1 MMRIARP
8 AAIAAL
14 LAFAS
19 VGGLASRAS
28 ADGEKT
34 PPVFRFQNEDRR
46 LSVEV
51 LDDDLFHFEYRID
64 GKEQTGAIP
73 VSPMVVKTDYTGAMS
88 LKRAGDRIESAEIC
102 VEIDPTAGKV
112 DLVARPHGQQAD
124 VVTQFALAHERPR
137 RPDSAVP
144 AVTSIFT
151 LSFASEKL
159 ASVYGLGEQ
168 LLEEHRAP
176 LDWVKLNRS
185 SNNRFGNQLAPFRGG
200 AVGNAQFPVAFLL
213 GKDDGAIAVFIDS
226 NTKTSWRFDKG
237 EWRASCIDSDVLRWY
252 VLAGPTL
259 ADVRRDFMEL
269 VGRPP
274 VPPRSAFG
282 LWVSEYGYDDWA
294 ELEDKLKT
302 LKAAK
307 FPLDGMV
314 LDLQW
319 FGGIGKDGKGSRMG
333 ALDWDRKA
341 FPDPAKKIAELREK
355 HGIGIIPI
363 EEPYVSTELA
373 DFKALE
379 KDNVLVKSK
388 ENGPAAAMKSWWGTG
403 GMVDFTSESA
413 GNEWHD
419 RRRKALIDAGVA
431 GHWTDLGEPEN
442 YPDAAWYHGFGAGHD
457 QAANHNLYNFGW
469 SASIANGYRRH
480 NSNRRPFI
488 LSRSGTAGSQRFG
501 VAMWSGD
508 IGANMPS
515 LRAHFRA
522 QAHMSL
528 SGIDYFGSDIGGFH
542 RQSLDGDLN
551 DLYTRWFAN
560 SCLIDVP
567 VRPHTS
573 NTDNSKETAPDR
585 IGHLESNLANIRR
598 RYELIPY
605 LYSLAHEANRTGE
618 PVFPPL
624 VYHFE
629 NDDVAQTLTDHKMI
643 GPWLLA
649 AMIVEYKT
657 TDRRVYLPKGVWFDF
672 GKNSRFESK
681 GEWIKDVSYGKVMAP
696 LFAREGA
703 IIPLATVDEHTMNA
717 SGRRDDGTYNDT
729 MRLRIY
735 PSQSGSS
742 FTIYED
748 DGETIA
754 YQSGGVRVTTIH
766 QKMTGNEIVV
776 ALDASSGDYSGSVK
790 ERPWEITHVLP
801 YGASVLHAEVN
812 GQAVEVVR
820 KGPRINRVP
829 KHPPGWHWTIRTP
842 PLDAAKAYRVTLTV
856 RGKP

>member
-1 MMRIARP
+1 MRRSRP

-14 LAFAS
+14 LACAS
-19 VGGLASRAS
+19 VAI
-28 ADGEKT
+28 ADGVKT
-34 PPVFRFQNEDRR
+34 PPVFRFENQDRR

-51 LDDDLFHFEYRID
+51 LDDDLFHFEFRMD
-64 GKEQTGAIP
+64 GETQDGAIP
-73 VSPMVVKTDYTGAMS
+73 VSPMVAKTDYTGPKS
-88 LKRAGDRIESAEIC
+88 LKRDGNQIETAFIKATVRQESHFLDLTLRPTSNGSEIVAGIMPFIDRRATTQPSGQSEFM
-102 VEIDPTAGKV
+102 
-112 DLVARPHGQQAD
+112 LVCDIQQFVNA
-124 VVTQFALAHERPR
+124 
-137 RPDSAVP
+137 
-144 AVTSIFT
+144 
-151 LSFASEKL
+151 
-159 ASVYGLGEQ
+159 YGLGEQ
-168 LLEEHRAP
+168 LLDDDRAP
-176 LDWVKLNRS
+176 LGWVNLKRTPGNA
-185 SNNRFGNQLAPFRGG
+185 FGNHLVGYKGG
-200 AVGNAQFPVAFLL
+200 AVGNAQFPIAFFP
-213 GKDDGAIAVFIDS
+213 GKRGGAMAVFIDHYAAMS
-226 NTKTSWRFDKG
+226 I
-237 EWRASCIDSDVLRWY
+237 EQIPRASRARGHGNVLRWY
-252 VLAGPTL
+252 VLVGPSL

-274 VPPRSAFG
+274 VPPRAAFG
-282 LWVSEYGYDDWA
+282 LWVSEYGYDNWA
-294 ELEDKLKT
+294 ELDDKLRT

-333 ALDWDRKA
+333 AIDWDRKA

-355 HGIGIIPI
+355 HGIGLIPI

-379 KDNVLVKSK
+379 KDGVLVKSK
-388 ENGPAAAMKSWWGTG
+388 EGGPAAIMKSWWGTG

-419 RRRKALIDAGVA
+419 RRRKPLIDMGIA

-442 YPDAAWYHGFGAGHD
+442 YPDKAWYHGFGAGHD
-457 QAANHNLYNFGW
+457 QAANHNLYNFAW
-469 SASIANGYRRH
+469 SASIARGYERQK
-480 NSNRRPFI
+480 SNRRPFI

-508 IGANMPS
+508 IGSNMPS

-542 RQSLDGDLN
+542 RKPLDGDLN

-573 NTDNSKETAPDR
+573 NTDNTKETAPDR
-585 IGHLESNLANIRR
+585 IGDRASNLANIRR

-605 LYSLAHEANRTGE
+605 LYSLAHEAHRTGE
-618 PVFPPL
+618 AVFPPL

-629 NDDVAQTLTDHKMI
+629 DEKVAQKLTDHKMI

-649 AMIVEYKT
+649 AMITEYKT
-657 TDRRVYLPKGVWFDF
+657 IDRRVYLPKGVWFDYQDYT
-672 GKNSRFESK
+672 RFESE
-681 GEWIKDVSYGKVMAP
+681 GEWFSGIPLVRHLRVMAP

-703 IIPLATVDEHTMNA
+703 IIPRMGVPENA
-717 SGRRDDGTYNDT
+717 NSSGKRYDKSQHDS
-729 MRLRIY
+729 MSLRIY
-735 PSQSGSS
+735 PSEAGSD
-742 FTIYED
+742 FTLFED

-754 YQSGGVRVTTIH
+754 YRSGAVRITRIR
-766 QKMTGNEIVV
+766 QKMTKDKINVEISAAQGTFDGAANRRLWHFELVIPGDVNVVEVRGNGL
-776 ALDASSGDYSGSVK
+776 ALDPGEFELEGAGAGTRGVSV
-790 ERPWEITHVLP
+790 W
-801 YGASVLHAEVN
+801 GF
-812 GQAVEVVR
+812 GQIVD
-820 KGPRINRVP
+820 I
-829 KHPPGWHWTIRTP
+829 
-842 PLDAAKAYRVTLTV
+842 
-856 RGKP
+856 GKPFQVTVSLAKKS